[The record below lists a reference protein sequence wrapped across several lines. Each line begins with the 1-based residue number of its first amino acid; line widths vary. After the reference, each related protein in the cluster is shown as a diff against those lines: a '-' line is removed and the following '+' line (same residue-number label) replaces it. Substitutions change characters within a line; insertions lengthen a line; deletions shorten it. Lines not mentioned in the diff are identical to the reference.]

1 MSAQKRKSDAN
12 KANALLT
19 AVQEHIDLST
29 ESLADQISNA
39 LAGQNQILEGIFEA
53 LSRIHGESE
62 ATQTEATAAPDDQ
75 EAEAVTYS
83 DTIHDY
89 AGLSSASLLQQF
101 EETPETD
108 CAIESD
114 TSVDGLTET
123 KDLPAIRI
131 PEYSPVDPEG
141 MTPEEMTDAI
151 KNQQY
156 VIAALTSAAT
166 QNVQRRAILSASQ
179 LKELQ
184 DGAPERLKS
193 TIERSLES
201 LDKQVRLGELELSL
215 DRARVSRQMCQLEET
230 QERLDAR
237 ARLLGMTLNEDGTVA
252 ESSGGVKK
260 SRSENRHWLS
270 KLGFGH

>member
-75 EAEAVTYS
+75 EAEAVTDS